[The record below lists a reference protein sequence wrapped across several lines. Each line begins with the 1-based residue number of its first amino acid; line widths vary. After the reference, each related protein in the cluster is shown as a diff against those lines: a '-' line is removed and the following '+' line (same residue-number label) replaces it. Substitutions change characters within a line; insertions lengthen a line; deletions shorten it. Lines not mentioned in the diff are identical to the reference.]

1 MRRLQEDNDD
11 LSMALD
17 AEKSYKEKVLLKK
30 EKELDEA
37 YKKIKEQE
45 AQYLLILGDNERF

>member
-1 MRRLQEDNDD
+1 
-11 LSMALD
+11 MALD

-37 YKKIKEQE
+37 YKKIKE
-45 AQYLLILGDNERF
+45 